1 MNKKNYMEILIILLF
16 AVIIFTG
23 ITLADLMHQIDK
35 LKLENDNL
43 KNFNLSNIS
52 KFINESRKVIV
63 RKKDCS
69 TIPFKSHVAFDRDL
83 SDFIIVIDL
92 IEYDK

>member
-1 MNKKNYMEILIILLF
+1 MDILIILLF
-16 AVIIFTG
+16 AVIIFSGVTG
-23 ITLADLMHQIDK
+23 AYLMCQIDE
-35 LKLENDNL
+35 LKLENDDL
-43 KNFNLSNIS
+43 KNFNLSNTS

-69 TIPFKSHVAFDRDL
+69 TIPFKSHVAYDRDL

-92 IEYDK
+92 IEDDK

>member
-1 MNKKNYMEILIILLF
+1 METLMILLF
-16 AVIIFTG
+16 AVIIFSGVTV
-23 ITLADLMHQIDK
+23 AYLMCQIDE
-35 LKLENDNL
+35 LKLENDDL
-43 KNFNLSNIS
+43 KNFNLSNTS

-69 TIPFKSHVAFDRDL
+69 TIPFKSHVAYDRDL

-92 IEYDK
+92 IEDDK

>member
-1 MNKKNYMEILIILLF
+1 MDILIILLF
-16 AVIIFTG
+16 AVIIFSGVTV
-23 ITLADLMHQIDK
+23 AYLMCQIDE
-35 LKLENDNL
+35 LKLENDDL
-43 KNFNLSNIS
+43 KNFNLSNTS

-69 TIPFKSHVAFDRDL
+69 TIPFKSHVAYDRDL

-92 IEYDK
+92 IEDDK